1 MSDKRY
7 VQKQYLS
14 TTDSLRKS
22 FAASVSSM
30 YDYYPFGMPM
40 LERSTSDTG
49 TQTAYVSQVVYSP
62 QYTTVNNAMAG
73 ASILTMGTMAQP
85 TVNAIVNYYGYNAS
99 ISKVLTNLVPHMP
112 VTMTINLLYAD
123 KTLYIAVAEASATN
137 TGSYTNLLYSANMGT
152 GTYMFSFVPTQS
164 NVELKIDYPYFNT
177 KPMLCFTLDS
187 VNYKQQTGNGT
198 STQLVQISNKLKG
211 GYRFGYNGQ
220 EKVDEIA
227 GEGNEIEFKYRLYDP
242 RIGKF
247 KSADPL
253 HKSYPWN
260 SDYAFAENRV
270 IDGIDLEGL
279 EFYYAADGTVLR
291 KNGDNIQVMLVNN
304 DFVSKTAY
312 ASIEQLNKNSTNIGM
327 TNYELNARAF
337 LTMIRKGEGTLGLNG
352 YKAQFAGK
360 QFNDFSDHPNLVVNS
375 GKYSSSASGAYQ
387 VLSKTWNSKAGEN
400 AKKGLGIKDFSPE
413 SQDKFGLWLISNRN
427 ALGDVIDGNV
437 RGAIGKTNKEWAS
450 LPGSPYGQPTQTLE
464 GALQNFKGAVS
475 KELNG
480 KSEIATPKGDLEK
493 TIKTLKK

>member
-1 MSDKRY
+1 
-7 VQKQYLS
+7 V
-14 TTDSLRKS
+14 
-22 FAASVSSM
+22 
-30 YDYYPFGMPM
+30 
-40 LERSTSDTG
+40 
-49 TQTAYVSQVVYSP
+49 
-62 QYTTVNNAMAG
+62 
-73 ASILTMGTMAQP
+73 
-85 TVNAIVNYYGYNAS
+85 
-99 ISKVLTNLVPHMP
+99 
-112 VTMTINLLYAD
+112 
-123 KTLYIAVAEASATN
+123 
-137 TGSYTNLLYSANMGT
+137 SYT
-152 GTYMFSFVPTQS
+152 
-164 NVELKIDYPYFNT
+164 
-177 KPMLCFTLDS
+177 
-187 VNYKQQTGNGT
+187 QQTGNGT

-220 EKVDEIA
+220 EKDNEVA

-337 LTMIRKGEGTLGLNG
+337 LTMIRKGEGTLGFNG